1 MLYLDFRS
9 GKRDMEKINIIGGGL
24 AGVEAS
30 WQVLKRG
37 GRVRLYE
44 MKPVQFS
51 KAHKKDYLAELVCSN
66 SFKSKLLS
74 NASGL
79 LKEEMKLFGS
89 LVMESGERFQVP
101 AGEALAVDRD
111 KFSAYITER
120 LCADA
125 NLELVREEV
134 KELPDGIVIIATGP
148 LTSQG
153 LSEEIERITGKERL
167 YFYDAIAPIVYA
179 DSINLEIGFK
189 QSRWERGGDDYINC
203 PMSEDEY
210 ERFYQELLE
219 ADTVQLRE
227 FEELKYFEGC
237 VPIEEL
243 ARRGKDTMRY
253 GPLKPVGLKEP
264 KTGKEP
270 FAVVQLR
277 QEDISGEL
285 YGLVGFQTKLKYPEQ
300 ERIFRMIPGL
310 ENAEFARLGSMHRN
324 TYIDS
329 PRLLNPDL
337 SLKNFPNMFFA
348 GQITGVE
355 GYLESSACGIMAGI
369 YALARAK
376 GISLPLI
383 PKETAIGSLVWYVSS
398 PKTEEFVPMNINWG
412 LFPGLEGK
420 FKKKDKR
427 ALLAK
432 RALEKAKEYVD
443 KLDEILKLN

>member
-1 MLYLDFRS
+1 
-9 GKRDMEKINIIGGGL
+9 MEKITIIGGGL
-24 AGVEAS
+24 AGVDAG

-37 GRVRLYE
+37 GKVRLYE
-44 MKPVQFS
+44 MKPAHFS
-51 KAHKKDYLAELVCSN
+51 PAHKKEYLAELVCSN

-89 LVMESGERFQVP
+89 LVMESAEKFQVP

-134 KELPDGIVIIATGP
+134 KGLPEGIVIIATGP

-153 LSEEIERITGKERL
+153 LAEEIERITGKERF

-203 PMSEDEY
+203 PMAEGEY
-210 ERFYQELLE
+210 ERFYQALIK

-227 FEELKYFEGC
+227 FEEPKYFEGC

-253 GPLKPVGLKEP
+253 GALKPVGLKEP
-264 KTGKEP
+264 RTGKEP
-270 FAVVQLR
+270 YAVVQLR
-277 QEDISGEL
+277 QEDISAEL

-329 PRLLNPDL
+329 PKLLNPEL
-337 SLKNFPNMFFA
+337 SLRNFPKIFFA

-355 GYLESSACGIMAGI
+355 GYLESSTSGIIAGI
-369 YALARAK
+369 YALAKAK
-376 GISLPLI
+376 GVQAPLI
-383 PKETAIGSLVWYVSS
+383 PAESAIGALAHYVR
-398 PKTEEFVPMNINWG
+398 KGGDKEFAPMNINWG
-412 LFPGLEGK
+412 LFPALEARV
-420 FKKKDKR
+420 KKRDKR
-427 ALLAK
+427 KLIAE
-432 RALEKAKEYVD
+432 RALNALQEYIAELDKILVKVD
-443 KLDEILKLN
+443 GR